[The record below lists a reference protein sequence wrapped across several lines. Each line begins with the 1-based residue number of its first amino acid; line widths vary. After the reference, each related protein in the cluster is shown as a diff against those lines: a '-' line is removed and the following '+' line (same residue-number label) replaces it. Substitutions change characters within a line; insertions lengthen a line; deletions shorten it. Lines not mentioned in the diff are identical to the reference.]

1 MGKTAT
7 TYIDYQQ
14 RAAEFRVGDAVVPW
28 GAAPHFAGRV
38 VAVFPAIGMV
48 DVEFS
53 IGNKRYPVEDLQR
66 IRPSQP
72 VIGPVTDSVP
82 GGAGT
87 VPVPN
92 GPYKN
97 INVVDRPTPV
107 VEVGEQEEASL
118 RQERQDRVKA
128 SSDLAARVATAFV
141 KKAVYW
147 NGADR
152 KYRATTGELT
162 SKVYYCPK
170 CKDVPLKKAVYK
182 RVGGQSERLFG
193 CPSCLFLIHR
203 RDLIGHPDCEVQGVV
218 Q

>member
-7 TYIDYQQ
+7 TYLDYQQ
-14 RAAEFRVGDAVVPW
+14 RAAEFRVGDAVVPF
-28 GAAPHFAGRV
+28 GADTHYAGRV

-53 IGNKRYPVEDLQR
+53 YGNKRYPVEELQR

-72 VIGPVTDSVP
+72 VISPMTDSVP

-97 INVVDRPTPV
+97 VNVIDRPLPTFDVSPS
-107 VEVGEQEEASL
+107 EQAEAQKG
-118 RQERQDRVKA
+118 REDRIKA
-128 SSDLAARVATAFV
+128 SALASKLAGRVATAYT
-141 KKAVYW
+141 KKAIYW

-152 KYRATTGELT
+152 KYRATNEETGT
-162 SKVYYCPK
+162 KVYMCPK
-170 CKDVPLKKAVYK
+170 CKDVVLRKAVYK
-182 RVGGQSERLFG
+182 RVEGQSERLFG
-193 CPSCLFLIHR
+193 CPSCLFLVK
-203 RDLIGHPDCEVQGVV
+203 RDDITNCHLNEMV
-218 Q
+218 

>member
-7 TYIDYQQ
+7 TYLDYQQ
-14 RAAEFRVGDAVVPW
+14 RAAEFRVGDAVAPF
-28 GAAPHFAGRV
+28 GADTHFAGRV

-53 IGNKRYPVEDLQR
+53 YGNKRYPVEDLQR

-72 VIGPVTDSVP
+72 VISPMTDSTP

-97 INVVDRPTPV
+97 MNVVDRPMPV
-107 VEVGEQEEASL
+107 VEVSPAESDAVREDRE
-118 RQERQDRVKA
+118 DRVKA
-128 SSDLAARVATAFV
+128 SSLQRKLATRVAAAFV
-141 KKAVYW
+141 KKAIYW

-152 KYRATTGELT
+152 KYRATNEEVDG
-162 SKVYYCPK
+162 KVYLCPK
-170 CKDVPLKKAVYK
+170 CKEVPLKKAIYK
-182 RVGGQSERLFG
+182 RVEGQSERLFG
-193 CPSCLFLIHR
+193 CPSCLFLVK
-203 RDLIGHPDCEVQGVV
+203 RDDITNCHLNEGV
-218 Q
+218 